1 MNVGGYNRYNRFL
14 VEDDVGAG
22 AGAMLLQSAECRRDC
37 VSIDKFFFSFVLFSV
52 CGESDK

>member
-22 AGAMLLQSAECRRDC
+22 AGAGAIAKC
-37 VSIDKFFFSFVLFSV
+37 
-52 CGESDK
+52 